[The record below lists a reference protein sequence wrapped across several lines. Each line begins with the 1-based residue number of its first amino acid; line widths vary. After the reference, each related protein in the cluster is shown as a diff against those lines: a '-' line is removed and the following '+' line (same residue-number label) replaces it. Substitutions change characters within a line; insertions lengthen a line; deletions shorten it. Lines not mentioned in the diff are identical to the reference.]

1 MNKNR
6 FVKQG
11 QAYINPSKVKQL
23 CEKWAPVL
31 NFESASVAPI
41 TNDRTRIN
49 TAMLLE
55 NQERYCLTEGNVAGN
70 GGVFGTGPFDTD
82 SGWSAKG
89 TPGTDAYAKGDAR
102 LPKILIPMIRRTFP
116 ELISN
121 EIVGVQPMGGP
132 VGLAF
137 ALRYK
142 YSTESLGYGI
152 DGKFSPG
159 NAGNQNTPIK
169 DIGNKGGWGVDPV
182 AESQFDTT
190 TNGKYANEIGYQKLD
205 TRFTG
210 ASAGYLSGMADT
222 SVIAVSD
229 IEAAGGEASD
239 RWNFAEE
246 DAGVAALL
254 NDYEITGNIPQVEIS
269 FEKTAVTAGT
279 RRLGARWS
287 VELEQDLKNMNGI
300 EIDTELTGAMSYEI
314 QAEIDREMITRILQ
328 VALNAK
334 QFCFWNAASADARW
348 SMERSRDFYQHLIL
362 EANKIGLR
370 NRRGSANFI
379 VCTPTVA
386 AMIEAM
392 PEFVGGPVNGNVDT
406 QPVGIA
412 KVGSLARRFNVYRD
426 TRTPVQT
433 GEYGYHP
440 AGRQPV
446 EYALLGFKGSEY
458 YDTGLIYCPY
468 IPIMVQR
475 TIGPNDFAPRV
486 GMLTRYGVVDNIFG
500 ANLYYSVIICKNLNK
515 GFTPGV
521 QVKYF

>member
-55 NQERYCLTEGNVAGN
+55 NQERYCLTEGNVAG
-70 GGVFGTGPFDTD
+70 GASGVFGNGADAFGTD

-152 DGKFSPG
+152 DGKFDSSG
-159 NAGNQNTPIK
+159 NKEA
-169 DIGNKGGWGVDPV
+169 GNKGGWGVDSV
-182 AESQFDTT
+182 AKDQFNPT
-190 TNGKYANEIGYQKLD
+190 TNGKFANEIGYQKLD

-210 ASAGYLSGMADT
+210 ASADYLSGMTTDEAT
-222 SVIAVSD
+222 LT
-229 IEAAGGEASD
+229 AAGGEASD
-239 RWNFAEE
+239 RWAFAEE

-433 GEYGYHP
+433 GDYGYHP
-440 AGRQPV
+440 ANRQPV

-515 GFTPGV
+515 GFTPGTC
-521 QVKYF
+521 VKYF

>member
-55 NQERYCLTEGNVAGN
+55 NQERYCLTEGNVAGD
-70 GGVFGTGPFDTD
+70 GGVFDTGASSWGND
-82 SGWSAKG
+82 WNAKG
-89 TPGTDAYAKGDAR
+89 TPGTDVYAPKDAR

-152 DGKFSPG
+152 DGPTEAW
-159 NAGNQNTPIK
+159 NK
-169 DIGNKGGWGVDPV
+169 DRFDKDNGKGGWGISEEAKTQLGEP
-182 AESQFDTT
+182 
-190 TNGKYANEIGYQKLD
+190 KPYANEIGYQKLD

-222 SVIAVSD
+222 AAITDAD
-229 IEAAGGEASD
+229 LTAAGGEASD

-433 GEYGYHP
+433 GDYGYHP
-440 AGRQPV
+440 AARTPV

>member
-152 DGKFSPG
+152 DGKFDSSG
-159 NAGNQNTPIK
+159 DKEA
-169 DIGNKGGWGVDPV
+169 GNKGGWGI
-182 AESQFDTT
+182 TT
-190 TNGKYANEIGYQKLD
+190 EANTQLGETKPYANEIGYQKLD

-210 ASAGYLSGMADT
+210 AKADYLSGMT
-222 SVIAVSD
+222 TEVSA
-229 IEAAGGEASD
+229 ITAAGGDGAGD
-239 RWNFAEE
+239 RWTFAEE

-433 GEYGYHP
+433 DEYGYHP

>member
-55 NQERYCLTEGNVAGN
+55 NQERYCLTEGNVAGD
-70 GGVFGTGPFDTD
+70 GGVFGAGSSSWGSD
-82 SGWSAKG
+82 WNAKG
-89 TPGTDAYAKGDAR
+89 TPGTDAYAPKDAR

-152 DGKFSPG
+152 DGKFDSSG
-159 NAGNQNTPIK
+159 NKEA
-169 DIGNKGGWGVDPV
+169 GNKGGWGVDSV
-182 AESQFDTT
+182 AESQFNTT
-190 TNGKYANEIGYQKLD
+190 SNGKFANEIGYQKLD

-222 SVIAVSD
+222 AAITDAD
-229 IEAAGGEASD
+229 LTAAGGEAAD

-433 GEYGYHP
+433 GDYGYHP
-440 AGRQPV
+440 ANRQPV

>member
-55 NQERYCLTEGNVAGN
+55 NQERYCLTEGNVAGD
-70 GGVFGTGPFDTD
+70 GGVFGTGASSWGND
-82 SGWSAKG
+82 WNAKG
-89 TPGTDAYAKGDAR
+89 TPGTDVYAPKDAR

-152 DGKFSPG
+152 DGKFNPG
-159 NAGNQNTPIK
+159 NADNKNTPIK
-169 DIGNKGGWGVDPV
+169 DFGNKGGWGISEEAKTQLGETKP
-182 AESQFDTT
+182 
-190 TNGKYANEIGYQKLD
+190 YANEIGYQKLD

-222 SVIAVSD
+222 AAITDAD
-229 IEAAGGEASD
+229 LTAAGGEASD

-440 AGRQPV
+440 AARTPV

-475 TIGPNDFAPRV
+475 TIGSNDFAPRV

>member
-55 NQERYCLTEGNVAGN
+55 NQERYCLTEGNVAGK

-82 SGWSAKG
+82 SDWSAKG

-152 DGKFSPG
+152 DGKFSPD
-159 NAGNQNTPIK
+159 NTGNQNTPIK
-169 DIGNKGGWGVDPV
+169 DIGNKGGWGVDPI
-182 AESQFDTT
+182 AKKQFNTTDT
-190 TNGKYANEIGYQKLD
+190 NSKFANEIGYQKLD

-222 SVIAVSD
+222 TAIT
-229 IEAAGGEASD
+229 AAGGEASD
-239 RWNFAEE
+239 RWKFAEE

-433 GEYGYHP
+433 DEYGYHP
-440 AGRQPV
+440 AGRQPI

>member
-55 NQERYCLTEGNVAGN
+55 NQERYCLTEGNVAGD
-70 GGVFGTGPFDTD
+70 GGVFGTGASSWGGD
-82 SGWSAKG
+82 WNAKG
-89 TPGTDAYAKGDAR
+89 TPGTDAYAPKDAR

-152 DGKFSPG
+152 DGKFVSKSEK
-159 NAGNQNTPIK
+159 AE
-169 DIGNKGGWGVDPV
+169 GNKGGWGVDSV
-182 AESQFDTT
+182 AKDQID
-190 TNGKYANEIGYQKLD
+190 GNEIGYQKLD

-222 SVIAVSD
+222 AAITDAD
-229 IEAAGGEASD
+229 LTAAGGEAAD

-440 AGRQPV
+440 AARTPV

>member
-82 SGWSAKG
+82 SDWSAKG

-152 DGKFSPG
+152 DGKFDSSG
-159 NAGNQNTPIK
+159 DKEA
-169 DIGNKGGWGVDPV
+169 GNKGGWGI
-182 AESQFDTT
+182 TT
-190 TNGKYANEIGYQKLD
+190 EANTQLGETKPYANEIGYQKLD

-210 ASAGYLSGMADT
+210 AKADYLSGMT
-222 SVIAVSD
+222 TEVSA
-229 IEAAGGEASD
+229 ITAAGGDGAAD
-239 RWNFAEE
+239 RWTFAEE

-433 GEYGYHP
+433 DEYGYHP

>member
-55 NQERYCLTEGNVAGN
+55 NQERYCLTEGNVAG
-70 GGVFGTGPFDTD
+70 GTSGVFGNGVSQFEPW
-82 SGWSAKG
+82 GANG
-89 TPGTDAYAKGDAR
+89 TPGADAYAKGDAR

-152 DGKFSPG
+152 DGKQD
-159 NAGNQNTPIK
+159 AWNQTN
-169 DIGNKGGWGVDPV
+169 GNKGGWGISEEAKTQLGETKP
-182 AESQFDTT
+182 
-190 TNGKYANEIGYQKLD
+190 YANEIGYQKLD

-222 SVIAVSD
+222 AAITDAD
-229 IEAAGGEASD
+229 LTAAGGEASD

-433 GEYGYHP
+433 GDYGYHP
-440 AGRQPV
+440 ANRQPV